1 MLSKIFY
8 NLSPLDQFMILP
20 FQPFSFLYFFEI
32 SINNL
37 LIMIILIFITAFLL
51 IHTAYRSVYQYKRNF
66 KPQVFHF
73 LDTCVFTTE
82 LFYTAYRPKMFFTP
96 KKFLFLIPSQHQAF
110 LEYLVS
116 IPLKITKENIEGPK
130 KDSYVPLN
138 VSLFL
143 FLLIANMIGL
153 IPFSYTITS
162 QIFVGFVIASAIFI
176 AINII
181 GITEHG
187 SDMKMLFIPKGME
200 NGNRILVV
208 FLFIVELIS
217 YVFKPA
223 ALSIRLFANMMAGHT
238 LMKVITGF
246 TITLSTLGG
255 ILYNILQFI
264 PLLVIFP
271 LYYLET
277 FVAFIQAYVFTS
289 LISIYSHDCENLH

>member
-1 MLSKIFY
+1 MVSKFFY

-37 LIMIILIFITAFLL
+37 LIMVILIFATAFLL
-51 IHTAYRSVYQYKRNF
+51 IHTAYRSTYRYKRNF

-96 KKFLFLIPSQHQAF
+96 KKFLFIIPSKHQSF

-116 IPLKITKENIEGPK
+116 IPLKVTKENIQGSINEF
-130 KDSYVPLN
+130 YIPLN
-138 VSLFL
+138 VSLFI

-162 QIFVGFVIASAIFI
+162 QIFVGFIIGSLIFL
-176 AINII
+176 AINSISI
-181 GITEHG
+181 RKHRY
-187 SDMKMLFIPKGME
+187 DMIHLFIPSGTE
-200 NGNRILVV
+200 NSHISLKA
-208 FLFIVELIS
+208 FLMLIEFIS

-223 ALSIRLFANMMAGHT
+223 ALAIRLFANMMAGHT
-238 LMKVITGF
+238 LLKVITGF

-255 ILYNILQFI
+255 ILYNILQFV